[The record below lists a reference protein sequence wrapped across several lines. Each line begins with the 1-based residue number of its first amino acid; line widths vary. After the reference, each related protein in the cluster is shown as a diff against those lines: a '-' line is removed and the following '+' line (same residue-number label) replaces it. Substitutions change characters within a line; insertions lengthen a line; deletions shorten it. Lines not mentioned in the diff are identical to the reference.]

1 VITLKSF
8 EEGKYLFMATRSGI
22 VKRTSLLDYANVRK
36 KGLTAIVL
44 KEEDELIDVA
54 LTDGRKE
61 ILLVTTFGQ
70 CIRFRETDVRCTGR
84 VSMGV
89 IGINLA
95 DQDRVVSMLLAD
107 EGEYMLTASEK
118 GMGKRTL
125 ISEFSVQNRG
135 GKGVRCYRIMEKT
148 GNLIGA
154 LEVDEDNEIMMI
166 NSDGI
171 IIRMNCSDISVVSRI
186 TSGVKL
192 MNLNDKDVV
201 ACIAK
206 VKEEKDL

>member
-1 VITLKSF
+1 
-8 EEGKYLFMATRSGI
+8 
-22 VKRTSLLDYANVRK
+22 
-36 KGLTAIVL
+36 
-44 KEEDELIDVA
+44 
-54 LTDGRKE
+54 
-61 ILLVTTFGQ
+61 
-70 CIRFRETDVRCTGR
+70 
-84 VSMGV
+84 
-89 IGINLA
+89 
-95 DQDRVVSMLLAD
+95 
-107 EGEYMLTASEK
+107 
-118 GMGKRTL
+118 
-125 ISEFSVQNRG
+125 
-135 GKGVRCYRIMEKT
+135 MEKT